1 MKALVTGANG
11 QLGRAL
17 AACVPASIDLIALPS
32 AMLDITDPA
41 AVEAEI
47 REHAPNL
54 VINAAA
60 YTKVDA
66 AEDMPDL
73 ADQVNRAGVVNLA
86 YAAQKN
92 GARLIQVSTD
102 FVFDGMAS
110 HAYRPDAPTA
120 PLNIYGKTKL
130 DGEAAA
136 GPAAL
141 IVRTSW
147 LYSAYGNNFVATML
161 RLMRERPM
169 LRVVDDQIGTPT
181 SAHALADTIWDLAAI
196 DRTGLLHYSDSGV
209 ASWYDFAVAIMEE
222 GVAIGLLDRPIEV
235 LPIPASEY
243 PTPAKRPHFSVLD
256 KRDAIAV
263 IGRVPAHWRANLRD
277 VLKAIKTDG

>member
-17 AACVPASIDLIALPS
+17 AASVPASVDLIALPS
-32 AMLDITDPA
+32 AKLDITDPA
-41 AVEAEI
+41 AVEAAI

-66 AEDMPDL
+66 AEGVPHL
-73 ADQVNRAGVVNLA
+73 ADRVNRAGVANLA
-86 YAAQKN
+86 RATQQN
-92 GARLIQVSTD
+92 GVRLVQVSTD

-161 RLMRERPM
+161 RLMRERAT

-181 SAHALADTIWDLAAI
+181 SAHALANTIWDLAAI

-256 KRDAIAV
+256 KRDTIAA

>member
-17 AACVPASIDLIALPS
+17 AASVPASVDLIALPS
-32 AMLDITDPA
+32 ATLDITDLA
-41 AVEAEI
+41 AVEAAI
-47 REHAPNL
+47 RDHAPNL

-66 AEDMPDL
+66 AEDVPDL
-73 ADQVNRAGVVNLA
+73 ADRVNHIAVANLA
-86 YAAQKN
+86 QATQKN

-136 GPAAL
+136 GSAAL

-161 RLMRERPM
+161 RLMRERPT
-169 LRVVDDQIGTPT
+169 LRVVDNQIGTPT

-256 KRDAIAV
+256 KRDTIAA
-263 IGRVPAHWRANLRD
+263 IGRVPAHWRVNLRD

>member
-1 MKALVTGANG
+1 MKALITGASG

-17 AACVPASIDLIALPS
+17 VACAPDRIALRALPS
-32 AMLDITDPA
+32 AVLDITDRA
-41 AVEAEI
+41 TVEAAI
-47 REHAPNL
+47 RDYSPDL

-66 AEDMPDL
+66 AETMPDFAERVNHL
-73 ADQVNRAGVVNLA
+73 AVVNLA
-86 YAAQKN
+86 QATQQN
-92 GARLIQVSTD
+92 GARLIQISTD
-102 FVFDGMAS
+102 FVFDGMAP

-130 DGEAAA
+130 AGEAAA

-161 RLMRERPM
+161 RLMREKST

-181 SAHALADTIWDLAAI
+181 SAHALAEAIWDLSAT
-196 DRTGLLHYSDSGV
+196 DRTGILHYSDSGV

-222 GVAIGLLDRPIEV
+222 AVAIGLLERPVEV

-256 KRDAIAV
+256 KRDTIAA

-277 VLKAIKTDG
+277 ILKAIKTDG

>member
-17 AACVPASIDLIALPS
+17 AACAPASVDLIALPS
-32 AMLDITDPA
+32 ATLDITDLA
-41 AVEAEI
+41 AVEAAI

-66 AEDMPDL
+66 AEGVPDL
-73 ADQVNRAGVVNLA
+73 ADRVNRAGVANLTQA
-86 YAAQKN
+86 TQTN

-161 RLMRERPM
+161 RLMRERAT

-181 SAHALADTIWDLAAI
+181 SAHALADTIWDLAVI
-196 DRTGLLHYSDSGV
+196 DRTGILHYSDSGV

-222 GVAIGLLDRPIEV
+222 GVVIGLLDRPIEV

-256 KRDAIAV
+256 KRDTIAA

>member
-1 MKALVTGANG
+1 MKTLVTGANG

-17 AACVPASIDLIALPS
+17 AACAPDHIDLIALPS
-32 AMLDITDPA
+32 ATLDITDRA
-41 AVEAEI
+41 AVEAAI
-47 REHAPNL
+47 RDHAPNL

-66 AEDMPDL
+66 AEDVPDL
-73 ADQVNRAGVVNLA
+73 ADRVNRTGVANLA
-86 YAAQKN
+86 LAAQQN

-110 HAYRPDAPTA
+110 HAYRTDAPTA
-120 PLNIYGKTKL
+120 PPNVYGKTKL
-130 DGEAAA
+130 AGETAA
-136 GPAAL
+136 GPSAL
-141 IVRTSW
+141 IIRTSW

-161 RLMRERPM
+161 RLMRERPT

-181 SAHALADTIWDLAAI
+181 SAHALAAAIWELAAT
-196 DRTGLLHYSDSGV
+196 DRTGILHYSDSGV

-222 GVAIGLLDRPIEV
+222 AVALGLLDRPIEI
-235 LPIPASEY
+235 LPIPGSEY

-256 KRDAIAV
+256 KRDTITAL
-263 IGRVPAHWRANLRD
+263 GRVPAHWRANLRGA
-277 VLKAIKTDG
+277 LKAIKTDG

>member
-1 MKALVTGANG
+1 MKALVTGAKG

-17 AACVPASIDLIALPS
+17 AACVPASVDLIALPS
-32 AMLDITDPA
+32 ATLDITDPA
-41 AVEAEI
+41 AVEAAI

-86 YAAQKN
+86 CAAQNN

-181 SAHALADTIWDLAAI
+181 SAHVLADTIWDLAAI
-196 DRTGLLHYSDSGV
+196 DRTGILHYSDSGV

-256 KRDAIAV
+256 KRDTIAA

-277 VLKAIKTDG
+277 VLKAIKTDE

>member
-17 AACVPASIDLIALPS
+17 AACAPASVDLIALPS
-32 AMLDITDPA
+32 ATLDITDLA
-41 AVEAEI
+41 AVEAAI

-66 AEDMPDL
+66 AEGVPHL
-73 ADQVNRAGVVNLA
+73 ADRVNRAGVANLA
-86 YAAQKN
+86 RATQQN
-92 GARLIQVSTD
+92 GVRLVQVSTD

-161 RLMRERPM
+161 RLMRERAT

-181 SAHALADTIWDLAAI
+181 SAHALANTIWDLAAI

-256 KRDAIAV
+256 KRDTIAA

>member
-1 MKALVTGANG
+1 MKALITGASG

-17 AACVPASIDLIALPS
+17 VACAPDRIALLALPS
-32 AMLDITDPA
+32 ASLDITDRA
-41 AVEAEI
+41 AVEAAI
-47 REHAPNL
+47 RDHAPDL

-73 ADQVNRAGVVNLA
+73 AERVNHLAVANLA
-86 YAAQKN
+86 HATQQN
-92 GARLIQVSTD
+92 GARLIQISTD
-102 FVFDGMAS
+102 FVFDGMAP

-130 DGEAAA
+130 AGEAAA

-161 RLMRERPM
+161 RLMREKPT

-181 SAHALADTIWDLAAI
+181 SAHALAAAIWDLAAT
-196 DRTGLLHYSDSGV
+196 DRTGILHYSDSGV

-222 GVAIGLLDRPIEV
+222 AVAIGLLDRPVEV

-256 KRDAIAV
+256 KRDTIAA

-277 VLKAIKTDG
+277 ILKAIKTDE